1 MLYQFLVYG
10 TILQS
15 YRNIHI
21 FIFIFFS
28 TMSYYKILNVF
39 PCAIQYKLVYLFYIL
54 PVSICKSRTPSL
66 FPPNSL
72 LATTSLYSMSDTVR
86 RQVFVS
92 QAERNPSPGTH
103 SVGPLILDSRGS
115 RTVRKKCLLF
125 KPPSLCYS
133 RVCGKDTCKYKNSSI
148 STSLESICNVS
159 MREGAFYTRRV
170 SGKMTRRHSVRLL
183 FLISLALEMIHV
195 GNSYQREKYKRSR
208 EEINNA
214 PAQKLQQKTLNW
226 TLNNFREMNDSADGW
241 RPRGAFPHSPALQER
256 APPRPR
262 CCRNGGT
269 CVLGSFCVCPAHFT
283 GRYCEH
289 DQRHR
294 SERLPGLPR

>member
-1 MLYQFLVYG
+1 MALDWRQG
-10 TILQS
+10 HPWRIS
-15 YRNIHI
+15 
-21 FIFIFFS
+21 
-28 TMSYYKILNVF
+28 
-39 PCAIQYKLVYLFYIL
+39 
-54 PVSICKSRTPSL
+54 
-66 FPPNSL
+66 
-72 LATTSLYSMSDTVR
+72 VR
-86 RQVFVS
+86 RQVFAS

-103 SVGPLILDSRGS
+103 SVGPLILDFRGS

-256 APPRPR
+256 APLGQRR
-262 CCRNGGT
+262 CCRTGGT
-269 CVLGSFCVCPAHFT
+269 CMLGSSACPRPLHRSLLRA
-283 GRYCEH
+283 GPEA
-289 DQRHR
+289 QRMR
-294 SERLPGLPR
+294 RPGARSLDLPRLPPLQVRLCGPALPPPPDTRPLPSERLPGLPR